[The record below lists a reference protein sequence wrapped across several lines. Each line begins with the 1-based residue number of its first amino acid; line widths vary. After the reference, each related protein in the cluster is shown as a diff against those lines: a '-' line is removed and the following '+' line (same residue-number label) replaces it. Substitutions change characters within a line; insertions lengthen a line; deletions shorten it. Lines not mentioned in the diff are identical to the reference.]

1 MICTS
6 GSERELVIQLDE
18 LGRVPL
24 MKRQVELEAAE
35 TKMLRF
41 GLGAMQVGR
50 ISRLNKDIED
60 GEAKRKRE
68 RPKMRF
74 VYGLRED
81 VKRRGRDK

>member
-1 MICTS
+1 MGVICTS

-41 GLGAMQVGR
+41 GLGAMRMGR
-50 ISRLNKDIED
+50 ISRLNEDIED
-60 GEAKRKRE
+60 SEAKRKRE
-68 RPKMRF
+68 RPKRRF
-74 VYGLRED
+74 MYGVRED
-81 VKRRGRDK
+81 VKR

>member
-24 MKRQVELEAAE
+24 MKRQVELEAAG

-41 GLGAMQVGR
+41 GLGAMRMGR

-68 RPKMRF
+68 RPKIC
-74 VYGLRED
+74 VWAE
-81 VKRRGRDK
+81 RGCEEEG